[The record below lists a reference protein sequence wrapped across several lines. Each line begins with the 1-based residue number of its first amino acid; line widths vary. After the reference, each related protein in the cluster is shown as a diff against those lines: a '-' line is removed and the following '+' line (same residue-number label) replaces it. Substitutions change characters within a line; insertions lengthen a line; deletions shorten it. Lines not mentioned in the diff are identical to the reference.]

1 MSADMPAARALFAFM
16 TCANRTRKVGFL
28 ANRKKGGWDGV
39 RLVPFP
45 VISSLSPLGRA
56 FGRPA
61 FTYAISAVLLLSVAA
76 LVAAA
81 VRVLPWLLDPALP
94 AEVAEPFAKS
104 LFTLAIEA
112 SVLTGWPLGW
122 SVAMQRF
129 SERGEARVLL
139 LLGEAPRKTVGRLFP
154 QGLALFAVLFFV
166 SLSGG
171 AQATA
176 PGRVVNELIAKGR
189 GACAASESP
198 RAYAVPFAE
207 VAWLCAGSAASTP
220 PRLYGKPPAGLGGA
234 TFTAANVDVSGDLRR
249 IDLKDARLYAGPLA
263 VHVGSMRIRGL
274 LPFARA
280 SALPPWLRASVL
292 GLSAATSA
300 ALAAWVMLRAR
311 ARGGLG
317 RLYAGGVGVAGPL
330 VALATLRLLEQR
342 LPETVS
348 AADLLPF
355 ALVPLLA
362 GATVLLIGRIR
373 KLAPKARG

>member
-1 MSADMPAARALFAFM
+1 M
-16 TCANRTRKVGFL
+16 G
-28 ANRKKGGWDGV
+28 
-39 RLVPFP
+39 RLV
-45 VISSLSPLGRA
+45 SLASGPLGPLGRA
-56 FGRPA
+56 FGGPA
-61 FTYAISAVLLLSVAA
+61 FAYAVSAVLLLSAAA

-94 AEVAEPFAKS
+94 TEVAEPFAKS
-104 LFTLAIEA
+104 LFTLAVEA
-112 SVLTGWPLGW
+112 SILTGWPLGW

-139 LLGEAPRKTVGRLFP
+139 LLGEAPRRTVGRLLP
-154 QGLALFAVLFFV
+154 QGVVLFTILFFV

-171 AQATA
+171 DQATA

-189 GACAASESP
+189 GACAASEGA
-198 RAYAVPFAE
+198 RAYTVPFVE
-207 VAWLCAGSAASTP
+207 VAWLCAGKSSGTP

-234 TFTAANVDVSGDLRR
+234 TFTAENVDVSGDLRR
-249 IDLKDARLYAGPLA
+249 IDLRDARLYAGPVA
-263 VHVGSMRIRGL
+263 VHVESMRIRGL

-292 GLSAATSA
+292 GLSAAISA

-317 RLYAGGVGVAGPL
+317 RVYAGVVGVAGPL
-330 VALATLRLLEQR
+330 VGLALLRLLEQR
-342 LPETVS
+342 LPETAS

-355 ALVPLLA
+355 ATVPLLA
-362 GATVLLIGRIR
+362 GAVVLVIGRVR

>member
-1 MSADMPAARALFAFM
+1 M
-16 TCANRTRKVGFL
+16 G
-28 ANRKKGGWDGV
+28 
-39 RLVPFP
+39 
-45 VISSLSPLGRA
+45 SPLGRV

-61 FTYAISAVLLLSVAA
+61 LTYAVSAVLLLSAAA

-94 AEVAEPFAKS
+94 TEVAEPFAKS
-104 LFTLAIEA
+104 LFTLAMEA
-112 SVLTGWPLGW
+112 SILTGWPLGW

-139 LLGEAPRKTVGRLFP
+139 LLGEAPRKTVGRLLP
-154 QGLALFAVLFFV
+154 QGVLLFSILFAV

-171 AQATA
+171 DQATA

-189 GACAASESP
+189 GACEASESP

-207 VAWLCAGSAASTP
+207 VAWLCAGERAGTV

-234 TFTAANVDVSGDLRR
+234 TFTAENVDVSGDLRR
-249 IDLKDARLYAGPLA
+249 IALTDARLYAGPIS
-263 VHVGSMRIRGL
+263 VHVSSMRIRGL

-280 SALPPWLRASVL
+280 SALPPWLRATVL
-292 GLSAATSA
+292 ALSAATSA

-317 RLYAGGVGVAGPL
+317 RLYAGGLGVTGPL
-330 VALATLRLLEQR
+330 VALACLRLLEQR

-355 ALVPLLA
+355 GLVPLLA
-362 GATVLLIGRIR
+362 GAAVLLVSRVR
-373 KLAPKARG
+373 KLAPTARG

>member
-1 MSADMPAARALFAFM
+1 MF
-16 TCANRTRKVGFL
+16 
-28 ANRKKGGWDGV
+28 
-39 RLVPFP
+39 
-45 VISSLSPLGRA
+45 SPLVRV

-61 FTYAISAVLLLSVAA
+61 FTYAVSAIVLLSVAA

-94 AEVAEPFAKS
+94 TEVAEPFARS

-112 SVLTGWPLGW
+112 SILTGWPLGW

-139 LLGEAPRKTVGRLFP
+139 LLGEAPRRTVGRLAP
-154 QGLALFAVLFFV
+154 QGALLFAILFTV

-171 AQATA
+171 DQATA
-176 PGRVVNELIAKGR
+176 PGRVVNELLSKGR
-189 GACAASESP
+189 GACAESEQP
-198 RAYAVPFAE
+198 RAYAVPFVD
-207 VAWLCAGSAASTP
+207 VAWLCSGARSGLP

-234 TFTAANVDVSGDLRR
+234 TFTAENVDVSGDLRR
-249 IDLKDARLYAGPLA
+249 IALTDARLYAGPIA

-292 GLSAATSA
+292 GFSAATTAVLS
-300 ALAAWVMLRAR
+300 AWVMLRAR

-317 RLYAGGVGVAGPL
+317 RVYAGAVGVTGPL
-330 VALATLRLLEQR
+330 VALALLRLLEQR
-342 LPETVS
+342 LPEVVS
-348 AADLLPF
+348 TADLVPF
-355 ALVPLLA
+355 GAVPLLA
-362 GATVLLIGRIR
+362 GMAVLVAARVR